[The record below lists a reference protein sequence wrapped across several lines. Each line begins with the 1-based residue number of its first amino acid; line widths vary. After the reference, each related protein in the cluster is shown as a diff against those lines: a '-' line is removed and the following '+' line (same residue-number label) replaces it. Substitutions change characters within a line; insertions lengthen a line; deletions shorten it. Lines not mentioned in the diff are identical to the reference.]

1 MEEERKYSAEI
12 AAAVNK
18 FLVDD
23 DWRFD
28 FSEEEGRFRFTLT
41 LDGKLKEARYWIL
54 INEDDYTVYAYSP
67 IGADK
72 NDERMMSVMADF
84 ICRANYGMKNGNFE
98 LDMMDGEVRY
108 KCYVDC
114 DGALPCTEVIRNSVY
129 CPAQMLERYGAGIV
143 DIVCLDGSAADAI
156 AKCEN

>member
-1 MEEERKYSAEI
+1 MEERKYSADI

-18 FLVDD
+18 FLTDD
-23 DWRFD
+23 EWNFD
-28 FSEEEGRFRFTLT
+28 FDEDEGQFHFRLT
-41 LDGKLKEARYWIL
+41 LDGKLKEARYAII
-54 INEDDYTVYAYSP
+54 INEDDYTVYAYSS

-98 LDMMDGEVRY
+98 LDMMDGEIRY

-114 DGALPCTEVIRNSVY
+114 EGALPHHDVIKNSIY
-129 CPAQMLERYGAGIV
+129 CPASMLDRYGAGIV
-143 DIVCLDGSAADAI
+143 DIVCLDASPADAI

>member
-1 MEEERKYSAEI
+1 MEERQYSSDIAE
-12 AAAVNK
+12 AVNK

-23 DWRFD
+23 EWNFD
-28 FSEEEGRFRFTLT
+28 FDREEGQFHFRLT
-41 LDGKLKEARYWIL
+41 LDGKLKETRYCII

-72 NDERMMSVMADF
+72 GDEQMMSAMADF

-98 LDMMDGEVRY
+98 LDMMDGEIRY

-114 DGALPCTEVIRNSVY
+114 ENMIPSADVIRNSIY
-129 CPAQMLERYGAGIV
+129 CPASMLDRYGGGIV
-143 DIVCLDGSAADAI
+143 GIVCLDASPADAI

>member
-12 AAAVNK
+12 AGAVNK

-28 FSEEEGRFRFTLT
+28 FNEGEGCFRFTLT

-72 NDERMMSVMADF
+72 GDERMMSAMADF

-98 LDMMDGEVRY
+98 LDMMDGEIRY

-114 DGALPCTEVIRNSVY
+114 DGALPCDDVIRNSIY
-129 CPAQMLERYGAGIV
+129 CPAHMLERYGAGIV
-143 DIVCLDGSAADAI
+143 DIVCLDGSAGDAI

>member
-1 MEEERKYSAEI
+1 
-12 AAAVNK
+12 
-18 FLVDD
+18 
-23 DWRFD
+23 
-28 FSEEEGRFRFTLT
+28 
-41 LDGKLKEARYWIL
+41 
-54 INEDDYTVYAYSP
+54 
-67 IGADK
+67 
-72 NDERMMSVMADF
+72 MADF

-114 DGALPCTEVIRNSVY
+114 DGALPCTDVIRNSVY

-156 AKCEN
+156 SKCEN

>member
-1 MEEERKYSAEI
+1 MEERKYSADI

-18 FLVDD
+18 FLTDD
-23 DWRFD
+23 EWNFD
-28 FSEEEGRFRFTLT
+28 FDEDDGQFHFRLT
-41 LDGKLKEARYWIL
+41 LDGKLKECRYSII

-98 LDMMDGEVRY
+98 LDMMDGEIRY

-114 DGALPCTEVIRNSVY
+114 EGALPCDDVIRNSIY

-143 DIVCLDGSAADAI
+143 DIVCLGVSPADAI
-156 AKCEN
+156 SKCEN

>member
-1 MEEERKYSAEI
+1 MEEERKYSADI

-28 FSEEEGRFRFTLT
+28 FNEGEGCFRFTLT

-72 NDERMMSVMADF
+72 GDERMMSAMADF
-84 ICRANYGMKNGNFE
+84 APVSKFMVLNTYEIE
-98 LDMMDGEVRY
+98 
-108 KCYVDC
+108 
-114 DGALPCTEVIRNSVY
+114 P
-129 CPAQMLERYGAGIV
+129 
-143 DIVCLDGSAADAI
+143 SAI
-156 AKCEN
+156 SSIEQQ